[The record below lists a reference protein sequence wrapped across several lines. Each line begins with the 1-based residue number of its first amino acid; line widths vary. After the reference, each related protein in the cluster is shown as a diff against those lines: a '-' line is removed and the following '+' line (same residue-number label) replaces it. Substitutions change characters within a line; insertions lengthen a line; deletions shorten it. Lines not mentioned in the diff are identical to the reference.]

1 MANLCALF
9 LIAAAVA
16 VAVAVLGGCAQTSP
30 STSAVSPVQTDTAA
44 VLVQPG
50 DVARQELRAS
60 VARMMG
66 VANVAVASDALLH
79 TSLMVIEKN
88 RPRGA
93 GGIQLSGRDY
103 DKPEQFRLFKS
114 DKGCVLVK
122 LSSGARELLRESKCT
137 AEP

>member
-9 LIAAAVA
+9 FMAAAV
-16 VAVAVLGGCAQTSP
+16 LCGCAQTSP
-30 STSAVSPVQTDTAA
+30 STGGVSEVKTDIPAL
-44 VLVQPG
+44 LVQP
-50 DVARQELRAS
+50 DDAARQELRTS

-66 VANVAVASDALLH
+66 VTSVAVAGDALLD

-122 LSSGARELLRESKCT
+122 LSSGTRELLRESKCT

>member
-1 MANLCALF
+1 MTNLCALF
-9 LIAAAVA
+9 LMAAAV
-16 VAVAVLGGCAQTSP
+16 VSGCAQTSP
-30 STSAVSPVQTDTAA
+30 STGGVSEVKTDLPAL
-44 VLVQPG
+44 LVQP
-50 DVARQELRAS
+50 DDAARQELRTS

-66 VANVAVASDALLH
+66 VPSVAVAGDALLD

-122 LSSGARELLRESKCT
+122 LSSGTRELLRESKCT